1 MTEVRLLNHKNEND
15 IINDD
20 KWIMTIMCSNKI
32 R

>member
-15 IINDD
+15 INDD

>member
-32 R
+32 H

>member
-20 KWIMTIMCSNKI
+20 KWIMTIMCNKI